1 MIAVIAHHLRLLL
14 PNEETMSPPS
24 LAKCSVLLFLSIH
37 PPKASASALAFLP
50 PGTLSPTE
58 NATFHAAVAKIR
70 AAAICATEH
79 SRHGGAHRSADR
91 PMGGVLVLPV
101 NQRRVPIAIGFR
113 AHLDAASLLPFPLDS
128 RLRAS
133 SLPAD
138 LACAVR
144 RSVERR
150 DSLPSFRYSRAS
162 AIRAIADQLRPLS
175 TRVNGALMPPTVLR
189 IAEGFNTLF
198 VAAVVDALC
207 WLDSAIVRRFVYGFP
222 IVATAIPDSGAYR
235 LLPPPSVEQFE
246 ARRDFFVR
254 SALAH
259 NQRLHSRLAARATA
273 SYADRAADL
282 AVAEKTAKEVAKGVV
297 VGPYPSPDAIHQS
310 MIHLHPHL
318 PPAAVYPRVM
328 NRFGITQKDAIR
340 AIDDGRSNGANAATL
355 MLETVSTPSF
365 FFPAIVARAFAV
377 VALALG
383 IPFLSLVVAMADLSM
398 AYRTIPT
405 SQPWYTAIGFYN
417 PSARP
422 PKPEYYW
429 LPGHNFGLASAVVN
443 FNRYPELVVIA
454 LRALFALIIDH
465 YYDDFILPDLEAGR
479 RSALDILED
488 FIHMCGTGARRT
500 ARQPVRSPEL
510 DPNKTKEPLR
520 SNVVLGVTAD
530 LSSASAT
537 PPSVHFRA
545 EPERIERV
553 LAAFRAAFERGKL
566 SPHEAASLR
575 GKLFFLLSSAFG
587 AVGRAATLPL
597 VQRQYRDQP
606 PFTFLR
612 GSELHQSLLFFE
624 ALLPSLPPLHVPLVQ
639 SRRPPLLVYT
649 DASFSSKRARAGGSS
664 RECRDPHA
672 HPRGYLGAVVY
683 DPDSGIVH
691 VAEAMPNWAVLLA
704 SWRDDFKTYIAELE
718 MLAVVSVYTTF
729 PSLFAGRSV
738 NHWVDNTVALSALVH
753 GYAGKPELA
762 KSVNIFYLQAVALR
776 TAVYFDYVPSKANI
790 ADLPSRRMFEQL
802 ASELVGLRRTSPPH
816 RKLQVPS
823 IAEWNADLGSW
834 AHHSEGERFR
844 FPV

>member
-1 MIAVIAHHLRLLL
+1 MITVITHQLRLLL

-24 LAKCSVLLFLSIH
+24 WTTCSVLLLLSIH
-37 PPKASASALAFLP
+37 HPKASASALAFLP
-50 PGTLSPTE
+50 PGTLSPAE
-58 NATFHAAVAKIR
+58 NATFHAAVEKIR
-70 AAAICATEH
+70 AAAVCMVEH

-101 NQRRVPIAIGFR
+101 DQRRVPIAVGFR

-133 SLPAD
+133 SLPPD
-138 LACAVR
+138 IACAVR
-144 RSVERR
+144 RSVEHR
-150 DSLPSFRYSRAS
+150 DGLPDFRYDRAS
-162 AIRAIADQLRPLS
+162 TIRAIADRLRPLS
-175 TRVNGALMPPTVLR
+175 VRVNGALMPPTVLR
-189 IAEGFNTLF
+189 IAGSFNSVF
-198 VAAVVDALC
+198 VAAVVDALR

-235 LLPPPSVEQFE
+235 LLPQPSVERFE

-254 SALAH
+254 SAPAH

-297 VGPYPSPDAIHQS
+297 IGPYPSPDAIHQS

-328 NRFGITQKDAIR
+328 NRFGITQKGAIR

-377 VALALG
+377 VAMALG
-383 IPFLSLVVAMADLSM
+383 IPFLALVVAMADLSM

-405 SQPWYTAIGFYN
+405 SQPWYTAIGFFN
-417 PSARP
+417 PTSRP
-422 PKPEYYW
+422 PAPEYYW

-443 FNRYPELVVIA
+443 FNRYPELIVVA

-465 YYDDFILPDLEAGR
+465 YYDDFIIPDLEVGR

-488 FIHMCGTGARRT
+488 FILMCGRGSRR
-500 ARQPVRSPEL
+500 ADRQPVRSPEL
-510 DPNKTKEPLR
+510 DPSKTKEPLR

-530 LSSASAT
+530 LSSASST
-537 PPSVHFRA
+537 PPSVRFHA
-545 EPERIERV
+545 EPERVRSV
-553 LAAFRAAFERGKL
+553 LATFRAAYERGKL
-566 SPHEAASLR
+566 TPHEAASLR
-575 GKLFFLLSSAFG
+575 GKLFFVLSSAFG
-587 AVGRAATLPL
+587 MVGRAATLPL
-597 VQRQYRDQP
+597 VQRQYRDKP

-612 GSELHQSLLFFE
+612 GSELHHSLLFFE

-649 DASFSSKRARAGGSS
+649 DASFSSKRARAGGGG

-672 HPRGYLGAVVY
+672 RLRGYLGAVVY
-683 DPDSGIVH
+683 DPVSGIVH

-738 NHWVDNTVALSALVH
+738 NHFVDNTVALSALVH

-762 KSVNIFYLQAVALR
+762 KSVNIFYLQTVALR

-816 RKLQVPS
+816 RTLHVPS
-823 IAEWNADLGSW
+823 VAEWNADLGSW